1 MGDFF
6 EKLKTNKILLV
17 CFTIVIVIIV
27 VTEAII
33 IFYLKYDFSKNE
45 KNEVNEL
52 VIEEQTPV
60 ETKVFVEIKGEVVTP
75 GIYEIK
81 SDKRVLDVIK
91 LADGLTENAD
101 TSVINLSKKVL
112 DEMVIVIYSKEQ
124 VTNFLKVKEEEEV
137 LIDHCKEDSLTSN
150 NACIPS
156 GNNSNSDSNGLI
168 SINTATKEELMTLP
182 GVGEAKAI
190 AIINYRTEVGPFEN
204 IQDLTKVS
212 GIGEAVYA
220 QIKDLITT

>member
-1 MGDFF
+1 MGNFF
-6 EKLKTNKILLV
+6 EKLKANKILLV
-17 CFTIVIVIIV
+17 CFTSIIAIIV
-27 VTEAII
+27 VTEII
-33 IFYLKYDFSKNE
+33 VVFYLKYDFSKNE
-45 KNEVNEL
+45 KNKIDEL
-52 VIEEQTPV
+52 AIEEQIPV

-101 TSVINLSKKVL
+101 TSIINLSKKVV

-124 VTNFLKVKEEEEV
+124 VTNFLKVKDEEKV
-137 LIDHCKEDSLTSN
+137 LSEQCKEDSLTAN
-150 NACIPS
+150 NACLTNENDGSKI
-156 GNNSNSDSNGLI
+156 NGLI
-168 SINTATKEELMTLP
+168 SINTGSKDELMTLP
-182 GVGEAKAI
+182 GIGESKAL
-190 AIINYRTEVGPFEN
+190 AIINYRTEIGAFEN

-212 GIGEAVYA
+212 GIGEALYA